1 LINNGNDPIKMNLG
15 WKMVVIC
22 RGLPYEKADDD
33 FKTTVITAFKL
44 TNLLKVPKL
53 PKNAN

>member
-1 LINNGNDPIKMNLG
+1 MNLG